1 MKKRLLSVFT
11 LLFSFVCFGQTID
24 LELFADGFTAPTEIA
39 RAHDDRLFVVE
50 QGGLIKILNSD
61 GTTNATPFLDISNKL
76 STGGERGLLGLA
88 FHPDYTINGAFYVNY
103 TNTSGNTVIAQYN
116 VTTGDASIA
125 DSESELILMTI
136 PQPFSNHNGGCI
148 RFGPDGYLY
157 ISMGDGGSGGDPEGH
172 GQNINTLLGAMLRI
186 DVNVG
191 ALYGIPEDNPF
202 AETDGADE
210 IWAYGLRNAWK
221 FSFDSSN
228 GDIWIA
234 DVGQNEIEEIN
245 KMSSDAAGV
254 NYGWRCFEG
263 TQEYNSD
270 GCSLVD
276 TYVPPVAE
284 YTHSTTSGCSI
295 TGGYVYR
302 GSTYPGL
309 QGMYIFSDF
318 CSNQI
323 GMVDSEYNITFT
335 DAFSGN
341 FTTFGEDINGELYVA
356 GGNSG
361 EIYSIV
367 DTELST
373 NNINTTAFKVYP
385 NPANNVVTIQS
396 GNAITATH
404 AKIYDMGGKLLLSQK
419 LTNSQSNMLSVAA
432 LPSGLYILNITGGN
446 GYNSNHKLSVE

>member
-39 RAHDDRLFVVE
+39 HAGDDRLFVVE
-50 QGGLIKILNSD
+50 QGGLIKVLNSD

-88 FHPDYTINGAFYVNY
+88 FHPDYSTNGVFYVNY
-103 TNTSGNTVIAQYN
+103 TNTSGNTVIAQYA
-116 VTTGDASIA
+116 VSGEDEDVA
-125 DSESELILMTI
+125 DDTSEMILMTVD
-136 PQPFSNHNGGCI
+136 QPFSNHNGGCI

-157 ISMGDGGSGGDPEGH
+157 ISMGDGGSGGDPDGN
-172 GQNINTLLGAMLRI
+172 GQNTNTLLGAMLRI

-202 AETDGADE
+202 AETEGADE

-228 GDIWIA
+228 GDLWIA

-245 KMSSDAAGV
+245 KVSGNSAGV

-270 GCSLVD
+270 GCSLVEMF
-276 TYVPPVAE
+276 TPPVAE
-284 YTHSTTSGCSI
+284 YTHSGTNGCSI

-356 GGNSG
+356 GGTSG

-373 NNINTTAFKVYP
+373 NNVNTTAFKVYP

-404 AKIYDMGGKLLLSQK
+404 AEIYDMGGKLLLSQK
-419 LTNSQSNMLSVAA
+419 LTNSQSNMLNVAA
-432 LPSGLYILNITGGN
+432 LPSGLYILNITGSN